1 MNKKPPIAVV
11 GMAGIF
17 PGAPDIDTFWHNI
30 INKVDSTCEV
40 PEGRWFIEPDA
51 MYNPDPMPDKAYVGQ
66 GDAHEFICGTGG
78 RP

>member
-66 GDAHEFICGTGG
+66 GDVML
-78 RP
+78 RL